1 MDVSLA
7 WAIPVT
13 LFFGTWTLVLNF
25 MGIVY
30 IANVIANK
38 DQFEVRV
45 RLPNLT
51 IFSVVLTQLSIIGI
65 ALREICAAWGL
76 PWPSVFQ
83 EVVYGMWMMSILAVV
98 PYRLVLMVL
107 VFDPSLRRSYYKR
120 FRQIKPFFL
129 AWVMFVFAAFIT
141 PYFMGIKGCFT
152 M

>member
-7 WAIPVT
+7 WAIPIT
-13 LFFGTWTLVLNF
+13 LSFGIWTLAVIF
-25 MGIVY
+25 MGVVY

-51 IFSVVLTQLSIIGI
+51 IYTVVLTQLSIIGI
-65 ALREICAAWGL
+65 ALREICAAWGAS
-76 PWPSVFQ
+76 WPSVFQ
-83 EVVYGMWMMSILAVV
+83 EVVYGMWMVSVLAVV

-107 VFDPSLRRSYYKR
+107 VFDPSLRRSYYKL
-120 FRQIKPFFL
+120 FRKIKPFFL
-129 AWVMFVFAAFIT
+129 VWVITVFVAFLM
-141 PYFMGIKGCFT
+141 PFLLGVNGCFR